1 MNPISPEHVTRRT
14 FVGDTFKLAAAAA
27 LAGSSAASSLAQA
40 PKSPLR
46 KAIMY
51 GTIGVGGT
59 VMEKLK
65 AVKEAGFE
73 GVEPNGGMDQ
83 DEVLRALEA
92 TGLQAAS
99 VCCHTHWAKP
109 LSDAVPANRAMGL
122 EGLRQSLKDAKRY
135 GAGSVLLVPAVVNDK
150 VSYAEAWDRSVA
162 EIQKAIPL
170 AEELGVMISI
180 ENVWNNFLLS
190 PLEAVR
196 YVDEFNSKRVGW
208 HFDIGN
214 VINTGWPEQW
224 IRILGKRIQRIHLKE
239 FSRQKADKEGKWAG
253 FSVEFLKGSNDW
265 PAIMKAL
272 ADVGYNGWG
281 IAEQGGGGSPEGLK
295 NLSDAITKIFAS

>member
-1 MNPISPEHVTRRT
+1 MNWKPDTHLTRRS
-14 FVGDTFKLAAAAA
+14 FVSDSLKLAAMAA
-27 LAGSSAASSLAQA
+27 LAGNEVGRAVAAA
-40 PKSPLR
+40 PGAPLR

-51 GTIGVGGT
+51 GTIGVGKS

-109 LSDAVPANRAMGL
+109 LSDPAPSNRAQGL
-122 EGLRQSLKDAKRY
+122 EGLMQSLKDAKRY
-135 GAGSVLLVPAVVNDK
+135 GAGSVLLVPAVVNEK

-162 EIQKAIPL
+162 EIRKAIPL
-170 AEELGVMISI
+170 AEELGVTISI

-190 PLEAVR
+190 PLEAAR

-224 IRILGKRIQRIHLKE
+224 IRILGKRIQRLHLKE

-272 ADVGYNGWG
+272 SEIGYSGWA

-295 NLSDAITKIFAS
+295 GLSDAITRIFES